1 MCYSKKKEGCSINL
15 MNVSFTTEQNL
26 CCGCG
31 ICVGICPKKCI
42 SWKRN
47 DNGMYQ
53 PTIDQN
59 VCVSCGMC
67 EKVCPGLGHPY
78 KENSERDAVRGNV
91 LCAYNAWSINPQI
104 RQISASGGVIS
115 SIVKQL
121 LEEGSYDVAFLVD
134 SYDYRHQLVTIP
146 VTADDVQNIVSSS
159 YPKSRYLPV
168 SHENAVTYVK
178 CNRDKRVIIVG
189 TSCAIRGFLAVVK
202 QLHLKR
208 ENYLLL
214 GLFCDSIFSYNV
226 IDYYQQPAFCGEKKL
241 EKLHFKNK
249 ESGGWPGNMKF
260 FFSDGSTGYQ
270 DKSERAKMKD
280 YFMPERCLYCIDKL
294 NVCADIS
301 FGDNYTKQDSSSLGS
316 NSVIIRTEL
325 GVSAWSKA
333 VSKLKYCEVAIEKI
347 MEAQYVD
354 WRLNHFCYG
363 RLKEREVAKSTG
375 QAITLNAGVKTDRII
390 AEYRESWRAQLQML
404 RSGETYRKHPE
415 DVKKQMV
422 RAEKNKNMGS
432 VQKFISRVYHFI
444 KRRIRRREKL

>member
-1 MCYSKKKEGCSINL
+1 MMKIS
-15 MNVSFTTEQNL
+15 VTTEQNL

-31 ICVGICPKKCI
+31 VCIGVCPKQCI
-42 SWKRN
+42 GWKRN
-47 DNGMYQ
+47 DNGMYRPIINQ
-53 PTIDQN
+53 DLCVACG
-59 VCVSCGMC
+59 VCS
-67 EKVCPGLGHPY
+67 KVCPGLGHQY
-78 KENSERDAVRGNV
+78 KENLDRDAVRGDV
-91 LCAYNAWSINPQI
+91 LCAYNAWSIDSQI
-104 RQISASGGVIS
+104 RHVSASGGVIS
-115 SIVKQL
+115 SMVKQL
-121 LEEGSYDVAFLVD
+121 LEDGSYDVAFLVD
-134 SYDYRHQLVTIP
+134 SYDYHHQLVTIP
-146 VTADDVQNIVSSS
+146 VTVDDVQNIVSSP

-168 SHENAVTYVK
+168 SHENAVMYAK

-226 IDYYQQPAFCGEKKL
+226 IDYFQQPAFCGEKKL

-270 DKSERAKMKD
+270 DKFERAKMKD

-301 FGDNYTKQDSSSLGS
+301 FGDNYTKQDSSPLGS

-325 GVSAWSKA
+325 GLSIWSKV
-333 VSKLKYCEVAIEKI
+333 VSRLKYCEIAIEKI
-347 MEAQYVD
+347 MEEQYID

-363 RLKEREVAKSTG
+363 RLKERELEKTTG
-375 QAITLNAGVKTDRII
+375 QTITLNTGVRTDRII
-390 AEYRESWRAQLQML
+390 VEYSDRWRAQLQML
-404 RSGETYRKHPE
+404 RSGEAYRKDSE
-415 DVKKQMV
+415 KLKKQMA
-422 RAEKNKNMGS
+422 RAEKKKNMGV
-432 VQKFISRVYHFI
+432 VQKFISRGYHFI
-444 KRRIRRREKL
+444 KRRIRRRGTL